1 MKVKLENESF
11 IKKKELS
18 EIDFIKELFLSI
30 IVSVSIV
37 FLTFV
42 VFIGTFFE
50 NNFCREILVW
60 FGAKENSIESN
71 IQNSGFALLVV
82 LVILLLVISN
92 LGSKTKS
99 EVLKKILNSK
109 LSKQLYILIAV
120 ILLAVVFWKVA
131 SLVIIGFIVVF
142 ALLMLGVFI
151 NNRV

>member
-1 MKVKLENESF
+1 MKVKIESESF
-11 IKKKELS
+11 IKKKEVS

-30 IVSVSIV
+30 VVSVTIV

-120 ILLAVVFWKVA
+120 VLLAVVFWKVA

-142 ALLMLGVFI
+142 ALLMIGVFI